1 MKSKTKIESQLRKKT
16 NPILVETV
24 IEAKKNPKWLEVAS
38 ILTGSRRNKK
48 DFNLT
53 DVEKAKGEV
62 IVICG
67 KMLSQGEITDKKK
80 IAALSFSKNALEKL
94 KKAGCE
100 TILLKT
106 EIQKNKEAKGV
117 TILKWD

>member
-117 TILKWD
+117 TILK